1 MHAPQPCGRTVVA
14 GSVLACAILRRC
26 SAASGLLTKSLH
38 LTDHG
43 KNNKRQRKG
52 ELNMERKKAS
62 IRTFCLTIM
71 LLILSATGLYAQ
83 GREMSFP
90 QYGTGPIQVR
100 IYTDY
105 FCPPCRAME
114 PPVEPILKNLLKKKA
129 IRLTLIDTP
138 FNPKSPLY
146 ARYFLYALAKKN
158 NVENALKVRNIL
170 FDAAAK
176 KEFTTKEQ
184 IEELFKLNGIAYA
197 AFDASPAFTRYND
210 LIKEDHIQS
219 TPTCVIVRNGK
230 KESFVGGPDIIAA
243 LKRLL

>member
-1 MHAPQPCGRTVVA
+1 M
-14 GSVLACAILRRC
+14 
-26 SAASGLLTKSLH
+26 K
-38 LTDHG
+38 
-43 KNNKRQRKG
+43 
-52 ELNMERKKAS
+52 RKKAS
-62 IRTFCLTIM
+62 IRTFCMTTM

-83 GREMSFP
+83 GREISFP

-114 PPVEPILKNLLKKKA
+114 PSVEPLLKNLLKKKA
-129 IRLTLIDTP
+129 IRLTLVDTP
-138 FNPKSPLY
+138 FNPRSPVY
-146 ARYFLYALAKKN
+146 ARYFIYALAKKN
-158 NVENALKVRNIL
+158 NVEHALKVRNIL

-184 IEELFKLNGIAYA
+184 IEELFKHKGIAYA
-197 AFDASPAFTRYND
+197 AFDAKPAFARYND

-219 TPTCVIVRNGK
+219 TPTCVIIRDGK
-230 KESFVGGPDIIAA
+230 KEQFVGGPAIIAA